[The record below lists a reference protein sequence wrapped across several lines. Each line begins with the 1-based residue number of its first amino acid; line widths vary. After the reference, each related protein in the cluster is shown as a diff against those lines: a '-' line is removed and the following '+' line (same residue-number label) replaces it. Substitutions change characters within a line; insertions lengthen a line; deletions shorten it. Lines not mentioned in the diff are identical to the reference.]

1 MLQNIHFI
9 DKSFDYV
16 NVDKYHLS
24 LQVFLKGFSFSV
36 LDRERN
42 KYVALAH
49 YQFNRVTSYKTAAK
63 QIDAIA
69 DSEPLLQCPF
79 RHVKLMFYTDA
90 YTFVPSAFFTD
101 NDKET
106 WFKFNHDLPHGYEL
120 MSNYIFGNSSYVV
133 FSVPTVLANVFRARF
148 ESVRFYHQSVP
159 MIEDLTLRSKLD
171 SGDKRVYVNLMPAFF
186 DFVLVD
192 NGEIALYNT
201 FSYKS
206 TDDFN
211 YFFLNAIDSLR
222 LPPMTIPVNVCGILP
237 ADSPIL
243 ESMKEYVRNIGY
255 FAMPS
260 HFEYAY
266 DFNDIPSHYFT
277 NMINL
282 YQCG

>member
-16 NVDKYHLS
+16 NVDKYQLS
-24 LQVFLKGFSFSV
+24 LQVVLKGLSCSV

-49 YQFNRVTSYKTAAK
+49 YQFNRVTSYKTVAK

-133 FSVPTVLANVFRARF
+133 FSIPTVLADVFRARF
-148 ESVRFYHQSVP
+148 GAIKFYHQSVP
-159 MIEDLTLRSKLD
+159 MIEDLTLRSKLE

-222 LPPMTIPVNVCGILP
+222 LPPTTIPVNVCGILP

>member
-49 YQFNRVTSYKTAAK
+49 YQFNRVTSYRTVAK

-159 MIEDLTLRSKLD
+159 TIEDLTLRSKLD

-222 LPPMTIPVNVCGILP
+222 LPPTTIPVNVCGILP

>member
-16 NVDKYHLS
+16 NVDKYHMS

-49 YQFNRVTSYKTAAK
+49 YQFNRVTSFRTLAK
-63 QIDAIA
+63 QIDSIF
-69 DSEPLLQCPF
+69 DSEPLLQCRF
-79 RHVKLMFYTDA
+79 SHVKLLFATTD
-90 YTFVPSAFFTD
+90 YTFVPAAYFVENEKD
-101 NDKET
+101 V
-106 WFKFNHDLPHGYEL
+106 WFRFNQELKRGYEL

-133 FSVPTVLANVFRARF
+133 FSIPTVLADIFRDRF

-159 MIEDLTLRSKLD
+159 MIEDLTLRGKLD
-171 SGDKRVYVNLMPAFF
+171 SGDKRVYINMMPAFF

-192 NGEIALYNT
+192 NGEIELYNT

-211 YFFLNAIDSLR
+211 YFFLNAVDSLR
-222 LPPMTIPVNVCGILP
+222 LPPMTVPVNVCGILP
-237 ADSPIL
+237 ANSPIM
-243 ESMKEYVRNIGY
+243 ESMKKYVRNIGY
-255 FAMPS
+255 FVMPS

-266 DFNDIPSHYFT
+266 GFNDIPSHYFT